1 MKSNITKP
9 QLAEYLKQCRETA
22 GYNQQQMA
30 AHLGINHVSYS
41 KYERGDAMPRPQ
53 ALAKIKEKAS
63 EICEPPPFEADSE
76 GAAVQE
82 SHDSALERKPGD
94 ALLKRPDPLNEDRT
108 FEEQMN
114 DLGVQV
120 VGGNSQ
126 KSNKRLDIK
135 WFAPKAGKS
144 AYSDEQIKVLG
155 AAITFG
161 GKPYKHLLS
170 KKSNDG
176 DLRVKFGAIKYEGR
190 LCLYIKPVEAGGY
203 KLLKQES
210 GRIKSGSPSL
220 VNMIT
225 EAGLPKGKYKSI
237 LVKGGVVGVPEEVSQ

>member
-1 MKSNITKP
+1 MYCLTKP
-9 QLAEYLKQCRETA
+9 QLVKYLKQCRELT
-22 GYNQQQMA
+22 GYNQKQMA

-53 ALAKIKEKAS
+53 ALAKIMAKAS
-63 EICEPPPFEADSE
+63 EICEPPPFERAE
-76 GAAVQE
+76 ATAAQE
-82 SHDSALERKPGD
+82 SPDPALEGKPGEE
-94 ALLKRPDPLNEDRT
+94 LIKRPDPLNEERT

-135 WFAPKAGKS
+135 WFAPKAGRS

-176 DLRVKFGAIKYEGR
+176 DLRVKFGAIEYEGR

-220 VNMIT
+220 VKMIT